1 MTEKYLRSLI
11 REMIRGEFNKAVP
24 GQKGKRF
31 IPDIIKVSKEEVNKL
46 NDDRNSPHIR
56 FIKQGE
62 DSIML
67 ISALLKV
74 ALDQSQ
80 RGRTSRETLMD
91 QAPLLRKFNEIFEGN
106 SMFKVILKQ
115 SLTGSKIRSTP
126 SGEFYASKLYVLD
139 NPDDPETIYIANPVK
154 YGMMAGINE
163 DKE

>member
-24 GQKGKRF
+24 GQKGK
-31 IPDIIKVSKEEVNKL
+31 
-46 NDDRNSPHIR
+46 R